1 MESIPPERIEQVLQS
16 TTQKSLD
23 ELLVEIGLGN
33 QLPIAVARRLMG
45 GFDSGEEALPA
56 ENPANQKT
64 KAFIIG
70 SEGMLLTF
78 AKCCRPIPGDEIAA
92 NATPGKGLNVHRV
105 ECRNIRGWEKE
116 PGKYFPVKWDKTGDK
131 QFLCDIR
138 VFIVNQPGV
147 LAKLTT
153 VIASQDSN
161 IQDLSTDDRDT
172 GEYVIKITLSVRDR
186 INLANVMRKIRVLPE
201 VLKVYRRK

>member
-1 MESIPPERIEQVLQS
+1 M
-16 TTQKSLD
+16 
-23 ELLVEIGLGN
+23 
-33 QLPIAVARRLMG
+33 
-45 GFDSGEEALPA
+45 
-56 ENPANQKT
+56 
-64 KAFIIG
+64 
-70 SEGMLLTF
+70 
-78 AKCCRPIPGDEIAA
+78 
-92 NATPGKGLNVHRV
+92 
-105 ECRNIRGWEKE
+105 
-116 PGKYFPVKWDKTGDK
+116 
-131 QFLCDIR
+131 
-138 VFIVNQPGV
+138 